1 MTPLRSPV
9 QCTIPCHTLGLPAP
23 TGRERYLL
31 CPPRM
36 VMRPP
41 VWLQCEMLQA
51 VRGAAALRR
60 RQSSNIA
67 RFSIAHKNRDFLI
80 PKIPVARRRPGAGEL
95 QRAQVGHKYWLSW
108 AVVGTTPNR
117 LCGLARLVTC
127 FVAILAEKI
136 SKIGLNFQ

>member
-1 MTPLRSPV
+1 MEYETPQRQLAGRCGTRTHQGV
-9 QCTIPCHTLGLPAP
+9 RQCTIPCHTLGLPPP
-23 TGRERYLL
+23 TGRERHLL

-67 RFSIAHKNRDFLI
+67 RFSIAHKNRDFSIL
-80 PKIPVARRRPGAGEL
+80 KIPVARRRPDASE
-95 QRAQVGHKYWLSW
+95 
-108 AVVGTTPNR
+108 
-117 LCGLARLVTC
+117 
-127 FVAILAEKI
+127 F
-136 SKIGLNFQ
+136 